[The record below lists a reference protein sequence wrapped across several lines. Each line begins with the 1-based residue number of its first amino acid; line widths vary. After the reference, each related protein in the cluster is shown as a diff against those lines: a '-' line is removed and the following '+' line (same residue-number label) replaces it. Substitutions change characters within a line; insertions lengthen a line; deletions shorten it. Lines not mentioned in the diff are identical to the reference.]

1 MKINL
6 NPMNAKP
13 HTMVFFS
20 GLSVLLIV
28 LFSIYVFVKADM
40 IEMKK
45 ELVKSNVDSVIAQID
60 QVIEEANGNAFTSPM
75 AKAILIVENTKRLG
89 NNYTFLTSNDLE
101 MLMHPTKME
110 LNNSDVSNLKD
121 PDGKTIFQEMKK
133 VLENSDSGYIYY
145 KWTKVG
151 EKEPVDKITYVKKI
165 KGMDA
170 FIGSGVYVDDVKVYV
185 LKIIKHTITPL
196 SIVCLIVILWGY
208 LVYKKQNNQ
217 VKIISESVQK
227 VVNGDYTARVV
238 LDENS
243 QYYPLAVMINQVTE
257 KADVIISNFKGL
269 SREIGKKVSE
279 LNTVYKSIID
289 ISTSNKDRVTSIAT
303 ATEEMNATAREI
315 ASSCN
320 KAASRAH
327 QTAETITQ
335 GETTVSQTKTNINNL
350 STDAGLFMASVGK
363 LNEIVKAISGI
374 TQQISSIADQT
385 NLLALNAAIEA
396 ARAGEHGRGFAV
408 VADEVRT
415 LARRTQEAT
424 SNISKSIEEVTQT
437 TEETQSLK
445 EGVEGALLVVVKS
458 IQDIEDA
465 FSQINISVT
474 DQNDQ
479 IDGIATAAEE
489 QSAVIHDVSNDINNV
504 SAGVYETSQEIKKT
518 EDVVNGFSSLVSRL
532 DDDLSK
538 LNTSN

>member
-1 MKINL
+1 
-6 NPMNAKP
+6 MNAKP
-13 HTMVFFS
+13 HTMAFFS

-60 QVIEEANGNAFTSPM
+60 QVIEEANGNAITSPM

-89 NNYTFLTSNDLE
+89 NNYSFLISNELK
-101 MLMHPTKME
+101 MLMQPAKSE
-110 LNNSDVSNLKD
+110 LNNSDVSTLKD
-121 PDGKTIFQEMKK
+121 PDGKAIFQEMKK

-145 KWTKVG
+145 KWPKVG
-151 EKEPVDKITYVKKI
+151 EEEPVDKITYVKKI
-165 KGMDA
+165 KGVDA
-170 FIGSGVYVDDVKVYV
+170 FIGSGVYVDDVEVYV
-185 LKIIKHTITPL
+185 NKIIKHTITPL
-196 SIVCLIVILWGY
+196 SIVCLIVMLWGY

-243 QYYPLAVMINQVTE
+243 QYYPLAVMINQVTQ

-303 ATEEMNATAREI
+303 ATEEMDATAREI

-335 GETTVSQTKTNINNL
+335 GETTVSQTKTNINRL
-350 STDAGLFMASVGK
+350 STDAELFMASVGK
-363 LNEIVKAISGI
+363 FNEISKVISGI

-424 SNISKSIEEVTQT
+424 SDISKSIEEVIQT